1 MQFANIILFLNLG
14 SGEIFLV
21 VMFILIFFGSKK
33 LPELAR
39 GLGRGMREMK
49 NAAAE
54 IQREIEIGAA
64 EVQRDAN
71 IKDVLDDTEKAA
83 NVLESGVHDAL
94 NTELTGT
101 TDVPEQITTPEETQP
116 KDELPK
122 PDTDN
127 PLVPPQSIIRK

>member
-1 MQFANIILFLNLG
+1 MQFANIVLFLNLG

-71 IKDVLDDTEKAA
+71 IKDVLDETEKAA
-83 NVLESGVHDAL
+83 NVLESGVNEAL
-94 NTELTGT
+94 NNEVTGT
-101 TDVPEQITTPEETQP
+101 TDVPEQIITPKETQP
-116 KDELPK
+116 KDELPE

>member
-1 MQFANIILFLNLG
+1 MQFINIILFLNLG

-71 IKDVLDDTEKAA
+71 IKDVLDETEKAA
-83 NVLESGVHDAL
+83 NVLESGVNDAL
-94 NTELTGT
+94 NTEVAGT
-101 TDVPEQITTPEETQP
+101 TDVPDHMSTQEETLPQN
-116 KDELPK
+116 ELPE
-122 PDTDN
+122 PETDN

>member
-1 MQFANIILFLNLG
+1 MQFNNIILFLNLG

-71 IKDVLDDTEKAA
+71 IKDVLDETEKAA
-83 NVLESGVHDAL
+83 NVLESGVNDAL
-94 NTELTGT
+94 NTEVTGT
-101 TDVPEQITTPEETQP
+101 TDVPEQVITQEETPPQN
-116 KDELPK
+116 ELQE
-122 PDTDN
+122 PDKDN

>member
-1 MQFANIILFLNLG
+1 VHLSVTLHHAI
-14 SGEIFLV
+14 
-21 VMFILIFFGSKK
+21 ILIFFGSKK

-71 IKDVLDDTEKAA
+71 IKDVLDETEKAA
-83 NVLESGVHDAL
+83 NVLESGVNDAL
-94 NTELTGT
+94 NTEVTGT
-101 TDVPEQITTPEETQP
+101 TDVPEQITAPEETQP
-116 KDELPK
+116 KDELPE

>member
-1 MQFANIILFLNLG
+1 MQFPNIILFLNLG

-71 IKDVLDDTEKAA
+71 IKDVLDETEKAA
-83 NVLESGVHDAL
+83 NVLESGVNDAL
-94 NTELTGT
+94 NNEVTGT
-101 TDVPEQITTPEETQP
+101 TDVPEQIITPEETQP
-116 KDELPK
+116 KDELPE